1 MARSDEKK
9 PDYRLKYILVARSG
23 CGKSTMAGILE
34 QELGLRRC
42 VTSTTRP
49 PRKGEVDGVDYHFL
63 KEMDRSRMFES
74 AQFGGFW
81 YGTSWDELCKGDFI
95 ILEPQGVAYY
105 RTHFPAPLTVIQ
117 LERSG
122 IQVDAAR
129 MARDAGAGFDAVR
142 PDIIV
147 QGDSTVE
154 MSKELIRE
162 ILKGRCPPLDERIS
176 AARKKTGKK
185 SSGTKEPDLSL
196 V

>member
-1 MARSDEKK
+1 MARSDKSKSEH
-9 PDYRLKYILVARSG
+9 RLKYILVARSG

-49 PRKGEVDGVDYHFL
+49 PREGEVDGVDYHFL

-74 AQFGGFW
+74 AQFGGHW
-81 YGTSWDELCKGDFI
+81 YGTSWDELNKSDFI

-105 RTHFPAPLTVIQ
+105 RTHFPGPLTVIQ

-122 IQVDAAR
+122 IQVDEAR
-129 MARDAGAGFDAVR
+129 MARDAGAGFDHVH

-147 QGDSTVE
+147 RGDSTVE
-154 MSKELIRE
+154 MSKELIRM
-162 ILKGRCPPLDERIS
+162 ILSNQHPPLDERIS
-176 AARKKTGKK
+176 AALEKTNK
-185 SSGTKEPDLSL
+185 THTVTRDQELSL